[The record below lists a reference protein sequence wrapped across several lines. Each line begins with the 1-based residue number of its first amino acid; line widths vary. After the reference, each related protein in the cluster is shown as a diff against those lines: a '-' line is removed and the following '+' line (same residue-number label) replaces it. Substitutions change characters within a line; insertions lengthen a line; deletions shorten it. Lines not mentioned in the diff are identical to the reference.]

1 MAPRGRKRHSP
12 RIDFH
17 VINERGNEVKFWSK
31 AGAKITPEYARSVMA
46 LFTMSVDGLKLP
58 ITVTEADYFKN
69 KNRSNALGADSKT
82 KDSKT
87 KDKSHDQTD

>member
-17 VINERGNEVKFWSK
+17 VINECGNEVQFWSK
-31 AGAKITPEYARSVMA
+31 AGVEISPKYARSVIA
-46 LFTMSVDGLKLP
+46 LLVTCVNGLKLP

-69 KNRSNALGADSKT
+69 KETPNAV
-82 KDSKT
+82 
-87 KDKSHDQTD
+87 